1 MGRKDSPARSGFTL
15 VEILVTIG
23 IIGILIALI
32 IPAVQAA
39 REAARKSQCTS
50 HLKQIGL
57 ALQNYHG
64 THGLF
69 PINYGR
75 GPYNGTNTGAS
86 WLALIL
92 PQLDQ
97 DALHR
102 RIQFGQ
108 PADNAQNRAVAE
120 TVISTYLCPSSAAGT
135 GLMPNRRN
143 ANGPR
148 AVTCYK
154 ASLGANWNWG
164 SFSPVKT
171 IAGRNAG
178 DPEGLDHCTG
188 LICRGGDMAPYST
201 RMTDV
206 KDGASSTFAVGEADP
221 EWCWHSWWYWFN
233 ASTATAAVPLNY
245 FRTPEDTDDDWFY
258 NYAFASR
265 HPGGAHFCYV
275 DGHVQFVSEK
285 IDLNVYR
292 GLSTIQGGEAIAT
305 E

>member
-1 MGRKDSPARSGFTL
+1 MGRQYTQARAGFTL
-15 VEILVTIG
+15 IEILVTIA
-23 IIGILIALI
+23 IIGILVALT

-39 REAARKSQCTS
+39 RESARKAQCMN
-50 HLKQIGL
+50 HLKQIGV

-64 THGLF
+64 SHGLF

-97 DALHR
+97 SALHK
-102 RIQFGQ
+102 RIKFGQ
-108 PADNAQNRAVAE
+108 PADDPQNWAVAE
-120 TVISTYLCPSSAAGT
+120 TVIPLFVCPSSAAGT
-135 GLMPNRRN
+135 GLMPNRRD

-164 SFSPVKT
+164 SFSPAT
-171 IAGRNAG
+171 TAAGRNAG
-178 DPEGLDHCTG
+178 NAEGLDHCTG
-188 LICRGGDMAPYST
+188 IICRGGDIPPYST
-201 RMTDV
+201 RITDV
-206 KDGASSTFAVGEADP
+206 KDGASTTFAVGEADP

-233 ASTATAAVPLNY
+233 GSTATAVVPLNH

-265 HPGGAHFCYV
+265 HPGGAHFSYV
-275 DGHVQFVSEK
+275 DGHVKFTSEK
-285 IDLNVYR
+285 IDQNVYR
-292 GLSTIQGGEAIAT
+292 GLSTIQGGETINSD
-305 E
+305 

>member
-1 MGRKDSPARSGFTL
+1 
-15 VEILVTIG
+15 V
-23 IIGILIALI
+23 
-32 IPAVQAA
+32 
-39 REAARKSQCTS
+39 
-50 HLKQIGL
+50 
-57 ALQNYHG
+57 ALQNYHEA
-64 THGLF
+64 HQLF

-97 DALHR
+97 AALHQ
-102 RIQFGQ
+102 RIKFGR
-108 PADNAQNRAVAE
+108 PADDEQNRLVAE
-120 TVISTYLCPSSAAGT
+120 TVIPTFLCPSAETGT

-164 SFSPVKT
+164 LFSPVT
-171 IAGRNAG
+171 TTAGRNAG
-178 DPEGLDHCTG
+178 NAEGLDHCTG
-188 LICRGGDMAPYST
+188 LICRGGDIAPYST
-201 RMTDV
+201 RITDV
-206 KDGASSTFAVGEADP
+206 KDGASTTFAVGEADP

-233 ASTATAAVPLNY
+233 ASTATAAVPLNH
-245 FRTPEDTDDDWFY
+245 FRIPEDTDDDWFY

-275 DGHVQFVSEK
+275 DGHVEFTSEK
-285 IDLNVYR
+285 IDRNAYR
-292 GLSTIQGGEAIAT
+292 SLSTIQAGEVIT
-305 E
+305 TK